1 MGFPLD
7 SYGVSVVFLWYFFGM
22 YMIFLLDFYDISMRI
37 LLDLKKFSKCLISM
51 IFLEGFFWN
60 SSFFLEV
67 KKQNHSLLSFSFP
80 LQFFSFLMFKFPK
93 YRMPY

>member
-37 LLDLKKFSKCLISM
+37 LLDLKKTM

-60 SSFFLEV
+60 S
-67 KKQNHSLLSFSFP
+67 QNV
-80 LQFFSFLMFKFPK
+80 
-93 YRMPY
+93 